1 MKQSVFERAGGFS
14 SVRKI
19 VSAFYDRVL
28 DEPIVGRHFA
38 DLDMARLVDH
48 QAKFIAQV
56 MGGPAAYTDEQLQR
70 THARLG
76 ITQAEFAV
84 MADLLHETLEDFA
97 MPAEDI
103 EAVDRSFRQREAF
116 IVARRA

>member
-1 MKQSVFERAGGFS
+1 MRQSVFERAGGFA

-19 VSAFYDRVL
+19 VSVFYDRVL

-38 DLDMARLVDH
+38 GLDMARLVDH

-56 MGGPAAYTDEQLQR
+56 MGGPAVYTNEQLQR

-76 ITQAEFAV
+76 VTQAEFAV
-84 MADLLHETLEDFA
+84 MADLLRETLEDFEL
-97 MPAEDI
+97 PADDI
-103 EAVDRSFRQREAF
+103 AAVDRAFRQRESF